1 MTDEKTTL
9 DTTTLETLVSKLKD
23 FLPDFCIALIVLLV
37 GLLTAKIIVGLIK
50 SGLKKSRIDATIHS
64 FLLSL
69 TKILLD
75 LIAIVVA
82 LSVMGVPMASIIAV
96 IGAAGLAVGLA
107 LQNSLSNLAGG
118 FIILFAKPF
127 KKGDYISSNGAEGF
141 VDSISIL
148 YTRILTA
155 DNKAVYIPNGTV
167 SSAQIVNFTQE
178 KLRRVDLTF
187 SIAYDCNFQRAKEII
202 SEVTENN
209 PLALRVPEPT
219 IRVIKQGESSIDIVT
234 RIWVNG
240 EDYWTLYFDMTENVK
255 AAFDE
260 NGISIPFNQMDV
272 HIREDGAKKI
282 SMN

>member
-1 MTDEKTTL
+1 MTAEITYL
-9 DTTTLETLVSKLKD
+9 DMSTLETLMMKLKS
-23 FLPDFCIALIVLLV
+23 FLPELLVALIVLLI
-37 GLLTAKIIVGLIK
+37 GLILTKIIVRLVK
-50 SGLKKSRIDATIHS
+50 SALKKSRIDTTIHS

-69 TKILLD
+69 IRIMLD
-75 LIAIVVA
+75 LIAAVIA
-82 LSVMGVPMASIIAV
+82 LSVLGVPMASIIAV

-167 SSAQIVNFTQE
+167 SGAQITNFTQE

-187 SIAYDCNFQRAKEII
+187 SISYENNFQKAKKII
-202 SEVTENN
+202 SDVIEENQ
-209 PLALRVPEPT
+209 LALREPEPT
-219 IRVIKQGESSIDIVT
+219 IRVIKQGESSIDIAA
-234 RIWVNG
+234 RIWVNSA
-240 EDYWTLYFDMTENVK
+240 DYWTLFFDMTEDVK
-255 AAFDE
+255 SAFDE
-260 NGISIPFNQMDV
+260 NGISIPYNQMDV
-272 HIREDGAKKI
+272 HIRDDNAAG
-282 SMN
+282 